1 MKTLFPTNK
10 KNKDILESINLHF
23 KKKKENIFY
32 GEFKNSVIE
41 LKDVLKKNKDSSS
54 LDHLIVELT

>member
-32 GEFKNSVIE
+32 GKFKNSVIE